1 VQILKLLSLMMMGAL
16 AAATAANAGGRPGP
30 AASLSG
36 NASSEAADAP
46 GTTASSPAKPLP
58 VEGRFPAL
66 SGATSWLNGP
76 ALTPAGL
83 RGKVVLVDFWT
94 FSCIN
99 SLRPLPYLRAW
110 AAKYAAQG
118 LVVIGVQSPEFAF
131 EQRPDSIR
139 DAVVR
144 LAIRFPVAIDNRHRV
159 WNAFQNEYWPAVYLI
174 DAEGRIRYH
183 RFGEGDY
190 DLTERAI
197 QQLLTEAGASG
208 VDRNLVSVQGQGVE
222 AAPDW
227 DDVKSPE
234 TYLGY
239 ARAERFASPGG
250 AVQDIRH
257 AYAAPSHLD
266 LNDWALSGEWTM
278 GAEATTVRKAN
289 GRLLFRFHARDLHL
303 VAGPATR
310 GTRVHFRVL
319 IDGKPPGS
327 SHGADTDEQG
337 NGIIDGQ
344 RLYQL
349 IRQKLPVEDR
359 TFEIEFIEAG
369 ADVFA
374 FTFG

>member
-1 VQILKLLSLMMMGAL
+1 M
-16 AAATAANAGGRPGP
+16 
-30 AASLSG
+30 
-36 NASSEAADAP
+36 
-46 GTTASSPAKPLP
+46 
-58 VEGRFPAL
+58 PAL

-76 ALTPAGL
+76 ALTAASL
-83 RGKVVLVDFWT
+83 HGKVVLVDFWT

-110 AAKYAAQG
+110 ADKYQAQG
-118 LVVIGVQSPEFAF
+118 LVVIAVQSPEFAF
-131 EQRPDSIR
+131 EQRLDSIR
-139 DAVVR
+139 DAVSR
-144 LAIRFPVAIDNRHRV
+144 HAMRFPIAVDNGHRV
-159 WNAFQNEYWPAVYLI
+159 WNAFRNVYWPSIYLI
-174 DAEGRIRYH
+174 DTQGRVRYH

-197 QQLLTEAGASG
+197 QQLLAEAGASG
-208 VDRNLVSVQGQGVE
+208 VDRNLVSVHGEGVE

-239 ARAERFASPGG
+239 ARTERFASPGG
-250 AVQDIRH
+250 AAQDVRH
-257 AYAAPSHLD
+257 AYTAPPSLD

-303 VAGPATR
+303 VAGPTTR
-310 GTRVHFRVL
+310 GTPVRFRVF
-319 IDGKPPGS
+319 IDGKPPGA

-337 NGIIDGQ
+337 NGTIDGH

-349 IRQKLPVEDR
+349 IRQKAPIGDR
-359 TFEIEFIEAG
+359 TFEIEFLGAG

>member
-1 VQILKLLSLMMMGAL
+1 MKALRLLHLMAASAL
-16 AAATAANAGGRPGP
+16 AIGASYAYAGAPAATSVPSAQV
-30 AASLSG
+30 
-36 NASSEAADAP
+36 
-46 GTTASSPAKPLP
+46 LP
-58 VEGRFPAL
+58 VEGTFPAL

-76 ALTPAGL
+76 ALNSADL

-110 AAKYAAQG
+110 AARYQAQG

-131 EQRPDSIR
+131 EQRLDSIR
-139 DAVVR
+139 DAVSR
-144 LAIRFPVAIDNRHRV
+144 QAIRFPIAIDNGHRV
-159 WNAFQNEYWPAVYLI
+159 WTAFQNEYWPAIYLI
-174 DAEGRIRYH
+174 DAKGRIRYH

-197 QQLLTEAGASG
+197 QQLLAEAGASD
-208 VDRNLVSVQGQGVE
+208 VDRSPVSVRGEGVE

-227 DDVKSPE
+227 DNVKSPE

-239 ARAERFASPGG
+239 ARTERFVSPGG
-250 AVQDIRH
+250 PVQDTRH
-257 AYAAPSHLD
+257 AYKAPASLD
-266 LNDWALSGEWTM
+266 LNDWALVGEWTM

-289 GRLLFRFHARDLHL
+289 GQLLFRFHARDLHL

-310 GTRVHFRVL
+310 GAPAHIRVR

-327 SHGADTDEQG
+327 SHGADTDDQG
-337 NGIIDGQ
+337 NGTIDGH

-349 IRQKLPVEDR
+349 IRQKAPIEDR
-359 TFEIEFIEAG
+359 TVEIEFLDPGVE
-369 ADVFA
+369 VFA

>member
-1 VQILKLLSLMMMGAL
+1 MKPLKLISVLVVGAL
-16 AAATAANAGGRPGP
+16 GLGGGVGVGVGVGSARASAVAGETPPAIP
-30 AASLSG
+30 AASNS
-36 NASSEAADAP
+36 AAN
-46 GTTASSPAKPLP
+46 PALP

-66 SGATSWLNGP
+66 SGATTWLNGP
-76 ALTPAGL
+76 ALTPSGL
-83 RGKVVLVDFWT
+83 HGKVVLVDFWT

-110 AAKYAAQG
+110 ATKYQAQG

-131 EQRPDSIR
+131 EQRLDNVR
-139 DAVVR
+139 DA
-144 LAIRFPVAIDNRHRV
+144 LASHAISFPVAVDNGHRI
-159 WNAFQNEYWPAVYLI
+159 WNAFQNEYWPAIYLI

-190 DLTERAI
+190 DQTERAI
-197 QQLLTEAGASG
+197 QALLVEAGASG
-208 VDRNLVSVQGQGVE
+208 VEQNLVSVHGTGAE

-227 DDVKSPE
+227 DNVKSPE

-239 ARAERFASPGG
+239 ARTERFASPGG
-250 AVQDIRH
+250 AVQDTRH
-257 AYAAPSHLD
+257 TYTAPTPLD
-266 LNDWALSGEWTM
+266 PNDWALSGEWTM
-278 GAEATTVRKAN
+278 GAEATTVRKAH

-303 VAGPATR
+303 VAGPSTH
-310 GTRVHFRVL
+310 GSTLHFRVL

-337 NGIIDGQ
+337 NGTIDGQ

-349 IRQKLPVEDR
+349 IRQKAPIDDR
-359 TFEIEFIEAG
+359 TFEIEFLDPG
-369 ADVFA
+369 VDVLA

>member
-1 VQILKLLSLMMMGAL
+1 MQALKLLSLMMTGAL
-16 AAATAANAGGRPGP
+16 VLAV
-30 AASLSG
+30 
-36 NASSEAADAP
+36 ADAP
-46 GTTASSPAKPLP
+46 GATGSSPAEVLP
-58 VEGRFPAL
+58 VEGEFPAL

-110 AAKYAAQG
+110 AAKYQAQG

-131 EQRPDSIR
+131 EQRLDSIR
-139 DAVVR
+139 DAVTR
-144 LAIRFPVAIDNRHRV
+144 QAIRFPVAIDNGHRV
-159 WNAFQNEYWPAVYLI
+159 WNAFHNEYWPAIYLI
-174 DAEGRIRYH
+174 DVQGRIRYH

-197 QQLLTEAGASG
+197 QRLLAEAGAAG
-208 VDRNLVSVQGQGVE
+208 VDRNLVSVQGAGVE

-227 DDVKSPE
+227 ENVKSPE

-250 AVQDIRH
+250 PVQDTRH
-257 AYAAPSHLD
+257 AYRAPTPLD

-278 GAEATTVRKAN
+278 GPEATTVRKAN

-303 VAGPATR
+303 VAGPTTR
-310 GTRVHFRVL
+310 GTPVRIRVL

-337 NGIIDGQ
+337 NGTIDGQ

-349 IRQKLPVEDR
+349 IRQKAPIEDR
-359 TFEIEFIEAG
+359 TFEIEFLDPG